1 MQGLTE
7 NLQAH
12 AGQSLFIPGG
22 SGSFGQMAIPIAK
35 SLGLNVIVSGNTR
48 NREQALQ
55 IGANQYLDYRSENYW
70 ETLKNIELVI
80 DTLGPSEFTRE
91 LSILKPGGKLLSLV
105 DGPNRQF
112 AIDQQLPAWKR
123 FLFGLVGR
131 KFDKQAAAKQA
142 EYQFIFV
149 RSNGAQLAHLNDL
162 ILKHNIVPQVD
173 SNVFKIDEINDAI
186 EYLKNGHPQGKVLI
200 EFN

>member
-1 MQGLTE
+1 M
-7 NLQAH
+7 
-12 AGQSLFIPGG
+12 
-22 SGSFGQMAIPIAK
+22 
-35 SLGLNVIVSGNTR
+35 
-48 NREQALQ
+48 
-55 IGANQYLDYRSENYW
+55 
-70 ETLKNIELVI
+70 
-80 DTLGPSEFTRE
+80 PS
-91 LSILKPGGKLLSLV
+91 
-105 DGPNRQF
+105 
-112 AIDQQLPAWKR
+112 WKR

-131 KFDKQAAAKQA
+131 KFDKQAAAKQV